1 MSMNIDC
8 PHDVWQPWRID
19 AVPIIEGHA
28 DLLGGV
34 CQLCGQTLVCVDAGT
49 GRQQRWHPVSLVV
62 ARTRRYNTNPGRAE
76 HDNRSVPQSG
86 GVQPGGIY
94 AEAIAA
100 GMAVSSL

>member
-1 MSMNIDC
+1 MSLNIDC

-34 CQLCGQTLVCVDAGT
+34 CQLCGQTLVCVDAGNAP
-49 GRQQRWHPVSLVV
+49 QRWHPVSLVV
-62 ARTRRYNTNPGRAE
+62 ARTRRYNTNPSRAE
-76 HDNRSVPQSG
+76 SENRSVRRDG
-86 GVQPGGIY
+86 AIY
-94 AEAIAA
+94 AEAVAA